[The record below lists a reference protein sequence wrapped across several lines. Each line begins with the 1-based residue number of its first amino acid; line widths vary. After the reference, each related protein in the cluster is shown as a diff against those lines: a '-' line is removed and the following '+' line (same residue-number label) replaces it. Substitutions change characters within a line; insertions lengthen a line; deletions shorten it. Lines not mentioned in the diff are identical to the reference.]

1 MECAC
6 AILTETR
13 DCKVPVLFDDLG
25 FFLNQGLNCMYG
37 DNKKEIYKCAKLFLI
52 IVSRLDDDFRTKLT
66 MKYST
71 MRFDETD
78 IEYVGLVLAKEL
90 IEIGIELCESPKYQ
104 MFLMKLHI
112 IVLVWIESKLKKDTK
127 KLNNKLVKATL

>member
-6 AILTETR
+6 TTFTETNFHR
-13 DCKVPVLFDDLG
+13 VPVLFDDLG

-37 DNKKEIYKCAKLFLI
+37 DNKKEIYKCAKLFLV
-52 IVSRLDDDFRTKLT
+52 IVSRLGESVRTELT
-66 MKYST
+66 MKYSS

-90 IEIGIELCESPKYQ
+90 VEIGLELFESSKDHV
-104 MFLMKLHI
+104 FLLKLHI
-112 IVLVWIESKLKKDTK
+112 IIIVWIESKLNKKIE
-127 KLNNKLVKATL
+127 